1 MIKGGGRLKD
11 ADLSFGRKHPT
22 LIPDTELG
30 DALIGYIHHNSGHQG
45 RKVNAGIIR
54 EQGYSVV
61 GGRKRIQRII
71 GSCIICKT
79 LRGSPMSQ
87 KMADLPEQRLWRTPP
102 FLHCG
107 IDVFG
112 HFRVTDKRTTR
123 RRPET
128 KKGLG
133 SLVHLP
139 LFPSGPLR
147 TIRIHGLR
155 IIPDGSD
162 SFRIG
167 KRRMQPP

>member
-1 MIKGGGRLKD
+1 MQREAWPKGMDTIKELPKRERSRFLELDAPFLDSNDELIKGGGRLKD
-11 ADLSFGRKHPT
+11 ADLSFGRKYPT

-87 KMADLPEQRLWRTPP
+87 KMADLPE
-102 FLHCG
+102 
-107 IDVFG
+107 
-112 HFRVTDKRTTR
+112 
-123 RRPET
+123 
-128 KKGLG
+128 
-133 SLVHLP
+133 
-139 LFPSGPLR
+139 
-147 TIRIHGLR
+147 
-155 IIPDGSD
+155 
-162 SFRIG
+162 
-167 KRRMQPP
+167 